1 MSSQIALAR
10 TRPTLRSAARSPRG
24 AVQPPSLQALSRSCH
39 WPALG
44 LTDKA
49 RQVVAVLRLWRRRA
63 RDRAELASLDDR
75 MLDDIGLTRIDI
87 MREIGK
93 PFWTE

>member
-1 MSSQIALAR
+1 
-10 TRPTLRSAARSPRG
+10 
-24 AVQPPSLQALSRSCH
+24 
-39 WPALG
+39 